1 MVHYVMKTQM
11 LILCRKFAMTFDKRK
26 WGEGGGDQGS
36 FGRIPKILYII
47 GSIITDFLQKG
58 PSEKFSYIVG

>member
-1 MVHYVMKTQM
+1 
-11 LILCRKFAMTFDKRK
+11 MTFDKRK